1 MIFRKPNGE
10 IDKFLVVR
18 SLVGGAIT
26 CSQVDGKSNFT
37 FHDGQ
42 TPPTEEEIDA
52 EIKRLNADYDAKKYQ
67 RDRQPEYPNIGDQL
81 DALYHAGVF
90 PKEMADKLKAV
101 KDKYPKPE

>member
-1 MIFRKPNGE
+1 MIGQYPKIYDAIRE
-10 IDKFLVVR
+10 
-18 SLVGGAIT
+18 LVGGSLAGET
-26 CSQVDGKSNFT
+26 DSFESTQYL
-37 FHDGQ
+37 DGQ
-42 TPPTEEEIDA
+42 TPPTKKQA
-52 EIKRLNADYDAKKYQ
+52 EDKLVELQAEYHAKKYQ